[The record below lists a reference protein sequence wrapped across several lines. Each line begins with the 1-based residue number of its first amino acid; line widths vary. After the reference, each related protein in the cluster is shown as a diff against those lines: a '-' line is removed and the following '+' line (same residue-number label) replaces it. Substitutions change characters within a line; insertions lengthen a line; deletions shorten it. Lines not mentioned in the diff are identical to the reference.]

1 MCIRDSLS
9 LVIYDMNGRIVDTLI
24 DSNVVPGVYDITW
37 NASNYASGVYFAKL
51 SSGAFEQT
59 QKLILIK

>member
-1 MCIRDSLS
+1 
-9 LVIYDMNGRIVDTLI
+9 MNGRIVDTLI
-24 DSNVVPGVYDITW
+24 DSNVVPGIYDITW